1 MANIIELREMSG
13 DKLSELLENAREEM
27 FNLRFQKAGT
37 RLENY
42 ARLKQVRREIAQ
54 LETELHARQLAK
66 DAGVAHPA
74 VAAALNNKTWKAT
87 ARFSYEDTA
96 WRVEYMD
103 EAGSQ
108 LAMAMVDLNRPT
120 RLVKSY
126 QV

>member
-42 ARLKQVRREIAQ
+42 ARLKRVRRDIAQ

-66 DAGVAHPA
+66 DTGAVHPA
-74 VAAALNNKTWKAT
+74 VAAVLNNKTWKAT

-96 WRVEYMD
+96 WRVEYVD

-108 LAMAMVDLNRPT
+108 LAMAMVDLNKPA